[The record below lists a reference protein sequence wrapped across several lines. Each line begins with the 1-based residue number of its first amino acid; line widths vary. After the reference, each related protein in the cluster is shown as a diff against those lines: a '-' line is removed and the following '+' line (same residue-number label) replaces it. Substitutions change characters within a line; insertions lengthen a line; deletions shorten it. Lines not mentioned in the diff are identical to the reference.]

1 MPDLDE
7 RLLLRGTA
15 QEVFASDPSI
25 EDIAQLGWLGLLA
38 AEDVGGEGWFPYE
51 AALIAMEG
59 GRAGTASTW
68 FMTALA
74 AGFLSRTP
82 EAQKE
87 MAALLSGDQVGAFA
101 GAPLLTM
108 TAGTVTGTVSRV
120 LSERAPDV
128 VVLAGPP
135 ALGPIVTTTQQHRVA
150 LQPNVE
156 TLETARR
163 LFRLTLDTARVDSVD
178 RKAVASLELLAIVLL
193 SADTVGAVGRAVEI
207 VTDYL
212 VQREAFGV
220 SIASFQVVQ
229 HRLVDLTLFHSASEA
244 LVLSAAGALALDEP
258 RAERLAL
265 AAHTYIGSRAVQALD
280 DCIQLSGG
288 IGFTWEFP
296 VHNLLRR
303 ASTNAALLRS
313 ARTSRH
319 QLAAV
324 RGWGQ

>member
-1 MPDLDE
+1 VPDLDE

-25 EDIAQLGWLGLLA
+25 EDIAQLGWLGLLT
-38 AEDVGGEGWFPYE
+38 AENAGGEGWFPYE

-74 AGFLSRTP
+74 AAFLSRTP
-82 EAQKE
+82 EAQKKI
-87 MAALLSGDQVGAFA
+87 AALLSGDQVAAFA

-135 ALGPIVTTTQQHRVA
+135 AIGPIVTTTQQPGVA
-150 LQPNVE
+150 VHPNVE

-178 RKAVASLELLAIVLL
+178 RQAVASLELLAIVLL

-207 VTDYL
+207 VTDHL

-220 SIASFQVVQ
+220 PIASFQVVQ

-258 RAERLAL
+258 RAEHLAL
-265 AAHTYIGSRAVQALD
+265 AAHTYVGSRAVHALD

>member
-7 RLLLRGTA
+7 RLLLRRTA
-15 QEVFASDPSI
+15 QEVFAADPSI
-25 EDIAQLGWLGLLA
+25 EDIGQLGWLGLLT
-38 AEDVGGEGWFPYE
+38 AEDAGGEGWFPYE
-51 AALIAMEG
+51 AALIALEG
-59 GRAGTASTW
+59 GRAGSASTW

-74 AGFLSRTP
+74 AGILSRTP
-82 EAQKE
+82 EGHKE
-87 MAALLSGDQVGAFA
+87 IAALLSGDRVGAFA
-101 GAPLLTM
+101 SAPLLTM

-128 VVLAGPP
+128 VVLAGGP
-135 ALGPIVTTTQQHRVA
+135 ALGPMVATTQQHGVA
-150 LQPNVE
+150 VQPNVE
-156 TLETARR
+156 TLETTRL
-163 LFRLTLDTARVDSVD
+163 LFRLTLDSARVDPVD
-178 RKAVASLELLAIVLL
+178 RQAVAPLELLATVLL
-193 SADTVGAVGRAVEI
+193 SADTVGAVGRAVQI
-207 VTDYL
+207 VTDHL

-220 SIASFQVVQ
+220 PIASFQVVQ

-244 LVLSAAGALALDEP
+244 LVLSAAGALALGEP

-265 AAHTYIGSRAVQALD
+265 AAHTYVGSRAVDALD

-319 QLAAV
+319 RLAAV
-324 RGWGQ
+324 RGWDQ

>member
-1 MPDLDE
+1 VPDLDE

-25 EDIAQLGWLGLLA
+25 KDIAQLGWLGLLT
-38 AEDVGGEGWFPYE
+38 AENAGGEGWFPYE
-51 AALIAMEG
+51 AALIALEG

-74 AGFLSRTP
+74 AGILSRAP

-87 MAALLSGDQVGAFA
+87 IGALLSGDQVGAFA
-101 GAPLLTM
+101 SAPLLTM
-108 TAGTVTGTVSRV
+108 TAGTVAGTASRV

-135 ALGPIVTTTQQHRVA
+135 ALSLIATTTQQLGVA
-150 LQPNVE
+150 LHPNVE
-156 TLETARR
+156 TLETMRR
-163 LFRLTLDTARVDSVD
+163 LFRLTLDTARVHSID
-178 RKAVASLELLAIVLL
+178 RQAVAPVELLATVLL
-193 SADTVGAVGRAVEI
+193 SADTVGAVGRAVQI

-212 VQREAFGV
+212 VEREAFGV
-220 SIASFQVVQ
+220 PIASFQVVQ

-244 LVLSAAGALALDEP
+244 LVLSAAGALALGEP

-265 AAHTYIGSRAVQALD
+265 AAHTYIESRAVQAVD
-280 DCIQLSGG
+280 DCIQLAGG

-296 VHNLLRR
+296 VHHLLRR
-303 ASTNAALLRS
+303 ASTNAALLTS

-319 QLAAV
+319 QLAAL